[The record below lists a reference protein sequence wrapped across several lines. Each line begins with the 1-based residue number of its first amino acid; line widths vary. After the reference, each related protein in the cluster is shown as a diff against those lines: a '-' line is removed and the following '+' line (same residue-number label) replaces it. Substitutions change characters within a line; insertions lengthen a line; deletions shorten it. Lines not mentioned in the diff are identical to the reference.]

1 MHILQMEL
9 ITWKFYV
16 DGSHTHN
23 GSGASILFI
32 MSLGVTIPKSY
43 KLLFPYTNKIEKY
56 EALVLG
62 LKLALEWKL
71 TTLEFYGDSQLI
83 INQVTNTYQTK
94 DEKLLHYKHMV
105 DTLKACF
112 IHITFEQNPR
122 DKNKVGDV
130 MATLASLL

>member
-1 MHILQMEL
+1 MAE
-9 ITWKFYV
+9 
-16 DGSHTHN
+16 
-23 GSGASILFI
+23 
-32 MSLGVTIPKSY
+32 
-43 KLLFPYTNKIEKY
+43 Y

-71 TTLEFYGDSQLI
+71 TSLEAYGDSQLI

-94 DEKLLHYKHMV
+94 DEKLVPYKHMV

-112 IHITFEQNPR
+112 VHITFEQISIE
-122 DKNKVGDV
+122 KNRATDA